1 MEYYGDAFG
10 FETISLLDFL
20 GDSSSL
26 RPDNIKSVLAE
37 LKEDNVSVLFP
48 EQKPT
53 SKLLRNLSR
62 QSSIPIS
69 SKQIFVDGLMMEG
82 NTVSVA
88 VHNTCTIVNSLGGS
102 CDKKAGSNIESSWEN
117 LSN

>member
-20 GDSSSL
+20 GHSSSL
-26 RPDNIKSVLAE
+26 RPENIKSVLNE
-37 LKEDNVSVLFP
+37 LKKDNVKVLFS
-48 EQKPT
+48 EQKPA

-69 SKQIFVDGLMMEG
+69 KDQIFVDGLMMEG
-82 NTVSVA
+82 SIVSVA
-88 VHNTCTIVNSLGGS
+88 VHNTCTIVNSLGGK
-102 CDKKAGSNIESSWEN
+102 CNEEEGTNLEKNWRNLNI
-117 LSN
+117 